1 MRDFT
6 LRAAEQELMDDPN
19 ISEIEL
25 KNALADISKVN
36 KLLGGNRI
44 TIKALERLF
53 KEYPLKKE
61 WTIVDIG
68 CGDGEML
75 RLIAD
80 YFRSKN
86 LHLHLVGFDLSPQS
100 IAMGEALSQ
109 TYDTIDLKV
118 KDVLTLQEDSFECD
132 IILCTLTLHHF
143 KDQEI
148 LKFMRQFVALAHV
161 AVIINDL
168 QRSKIAYQLFR
179 LFSRIFIKSH
189 IAKNDGLISIAS
201 AFKKHE
207 LKKVAQQLEL
217 KHSEITWKWAFRYLW
232 LIKTL

>member
-1 MRDFT
+1 MRDLT
-6 LRAAEQELMDDPN
+6 IRSSEQELMDDPA
-19 ISEIEL
+19 ISQTEL
-25 KNALADISKVN
+25 QKALLDIPRVN

-53 KEYPLKKE
+53 IENPLKKE
-61 WTIVDIG
+61 WTIVDVG

-80 YFRSKN
+80 YFKPKN
-86 LHLHLVGFDLSPQS
+86 LHLHLVGLDLSPQS
-100 IAMGEALSQ
+100 IAMGRELSTAYQNIALEVK
-109 TYDTIDLKV
+109 DILTID
-118 KDVLTLQEDSFECD
+118 QESFECD
-132 IILCTLTLHHF
+132 IIVCTLTLHHF
-143 KDQEI
+143 KNPEI
-148 LKFMRQFVALAHV
+148 LVFMRQFVALAQI
-161 AVIINDL
+161 AVVINDL

-201 AFKKHE
+201 AFKKQE
-207 LKKVAQQLEL
+207 LKIVAQQLKL

>member
-1 MRDFT
+1 MRDLT
-6 LRAAEQELMDDPN
+6 TRSTEQELMDDPN
-19 ISEIEL
+19 IPERDL
-25 KNALADISKVN
+25 KNALIDISRVN

-44 TIKALERLF
+44 TIKALERLL
-53 KEYPLKKE
+53 KENPMKKE
-61 WTIVDIG
+61 WTIVDVG

-80 YFRSKN
+80 YFDSKN
-86 LHLHLVGFDLSPQS
+86 LQLHLVGFDLSPQS
-100 IAMGEALSQ
+100 IAMGKELSDS
-109 TYDTIDLKV
+109 YSNIDLKV
-118 KDVLTLQEDSFECD
+118 KDILTVQNDSFSCD
-132 IILCTLTLHHF
+132 VIICILTLHHF
-143 KDQEI
+143 RDQEI
-148 LKFMRQFVALAHV
+148 LKFMRQFVDLAKV
-161 AVIINDL
+161 AVIVNDL

-189 IAKNDGLISIAS
+189 IAKNDGLVSIAS

-207 LKKVAQQLEL
+207 LKKVAQQLEI

>member
-1 MRDFT
+1 MRD
-6 LRAAEQELMDDPN
+6 LRARATEQELMDDPN
-19 ISEIEL
+19 ISEIDL
-25 KNALADISKVN
+25 KNALVAISRVN

-53 KEYPLKKE
+53 NENPSKKE
-61 WTIVDIG
+61 WTLVDVG

-80 YFRSKN
+80 YFTSKN

-100 IAMGEALSQ
+100 IAMGKELSDG
-109 TYDTIDLKV
+109 YPNIDLSV
-118 KDVLTLQEDSFECD
+118 KDILSVQNDSFECD

-148 LKFMRQFVALAHV
+148 LKFMKHFVALAQV

-168 QRSKIAYQLFR
+168 QRSKMAYQLFR

>member
-1 MRDFT
+1 MRDFS
-6 LRAAEQELMDDPN
+6 LRATEQELMDDPN

-25 KNALADISKVN
+25 KNALLDISKVN

-53 KEYPLKKE
+53 KENPLKKE
-61 WTIVDIG
+61 WSILDIG

-86 LHLHLVGFDLSPQS
+86 LHLHLVGMDLSAQS
-100 IAMGEALSQ
+100 IAMGKEFSQ
-109 TYDTIDLKV
+109 SYTNIELKI
-118 KDVLTLQEDSFECD
+118 KDVLMVQKDSFECD
-132 IILCTLTLHHF
+132 VILCTLTLHHF

-148 LKFMRQFVALAHV
+148 LRFMKQFVALASV

-207 LKKVAQQLEL
+207 LKKVAQQLKLE
-217 KHSEITWKWAFRYLW
+217 HSEITWKWAFRYLW